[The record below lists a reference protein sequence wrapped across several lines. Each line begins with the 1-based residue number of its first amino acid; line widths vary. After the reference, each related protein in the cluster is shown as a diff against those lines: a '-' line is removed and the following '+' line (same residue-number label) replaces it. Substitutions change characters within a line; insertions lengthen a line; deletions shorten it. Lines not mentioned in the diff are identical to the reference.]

1 MYAIVT
7 VQLNRADV
15 WVTLHANKSEMLPIL
30 ILIERNKT
38 VICGE
43 SKDFMR
49 HIDTEKKEVNISLSF
64 MKQ

>member
-15 WVTLHANKSEMLPIL
+15 WVILHANKSEMLPIL
-30 ILIERNKT
+30 LVWNKT

-49 HIDTEKKEVNISLSF
+49 HMDTEKKEGNISLPF